1 MRRSQGGGEDVSAGR
16 VNLMILQLFR
26 SSSPGPNIRDL
37 YGAIVAQARKPA
49 FYRSYGVPDT
59 VEGRFDLLVL
69 HLVLVLGQSGPPAG
83 QDGRQ
88 EDGRQA
94 DGTRRAIGQKL
105 FDAFC
110 RDLDDNLR
118 EMGVGDLAVPK
129 RMRGFAEAFYGRQA
143 AYLAALASPEPRE
156 LENALARNIFS
167 EAKAGHEP
175 CEPVQAGAVRLA
187 AYVRAAFSQFEA
199 RDQFESELWRG
210 QVIFPE
216 PEAVPVPTTEAVQNG

>member
-26 SSSPGPNIRDL
+26 SSSPSPNIRDL

-59 VEGRFDLLVL
+59 VEGRFDLIVL
-69 HLVLVLGQSGPPAG
+69 HLVLVLGQSRPSAG

-88 EDGRQA
+88 A
-94 DGTRRAIGQKL
+94 DGVGRAIGQKL

-118 EMGVGDLAVPK
+118 EMGVGDLTVPK

-143 AYLAALASPEPRE
+143 AYLAALASPDPRE
-156 LENALARNIFS
+156 LENAFARNIFS
-167 EAKAGHEP
+167 GARAGHEP
-175 CEPVQAGAVRLA
+175 SDGPVQIGAARLA
-187 AYVRAAFSQFEA
+187 AYVRAALSQFKA
-199 RDQFESELWRG
+199 QDQFESGLWRG
-210 QVIFPE
+210 QVVFPE